1 MEKQNQKLPKKNVED
16 TLAKELQEAM
26 KQYESEKARE
36 NLNSAKDNYSWLDD
50 DDFMVTE
57 EEMMS

>member
-36 NLNSAKDNYSWLDD
+36 NLNL
-50 DDFMVTE
+50 E
-57 EEMMS
+57 